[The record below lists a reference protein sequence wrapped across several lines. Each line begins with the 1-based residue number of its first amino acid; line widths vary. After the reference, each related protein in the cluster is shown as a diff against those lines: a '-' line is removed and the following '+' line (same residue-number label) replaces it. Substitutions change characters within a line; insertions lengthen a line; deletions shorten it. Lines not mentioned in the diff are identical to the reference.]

1 MDQPVISIIVPV
13 YNVESYL
20 RQCLDSILMQDFNDY
35 ELLLIDDGS
44 PDNCGNIC
52 DGYASKDPRIRVI
65 HQENGGLSAA
75 RNTGLDNSASEYI
88 AMVDSDDILLS
99 TRYLSTLLD
108 VCNDTGADISV
119 CEHITFKNADY
130 LPELLYP
137 AGITNEAVPCS
148 IIDGIKYNGRHSLL
162 DQTTF
167 NISPGK
173 LYRKTLFENVRYPT
187 GRLFEDIAVQHRLT
201 LHCSR
206 IAVINAALYGYR
218 TRNDGLSLGSPL
230 DTRINDLIF
239 AFHDRMDYFE
249 REGYPDLVKKAEQDL
264 LIHLRHLLAQKTIR

>member
-108 VCNDTGADISV
+108 VCNDTDRWHKVQWKAQLIGSNYV
-119 CEHITFKNADY
+119 QY
-130 LPELLYP
+130 LT
-137 AGITNEAVPCS
+137 G
-148 IIDGIKYNGRHSLL
+148 
-162 DQTTF
+162 
-167 NISPGK
+167 
-173 LYRKTLFENVRYPT
+173 KTLSQNALRKCKIP
-187 GRLFEDIAVQHRLT
+187 HRK
-201 LHCSR
+201 
-206 IAVINAALYGYR
+206 AL
-218 TRNDGLSLGSPL
+218 
-230 DTRINDLIF
+230 
-239 AFHDRMDYFE
+239 
-249 REGYPDLVKKAEQDL
+249 
-264 LIHLRHLLAQKTIR
+264 